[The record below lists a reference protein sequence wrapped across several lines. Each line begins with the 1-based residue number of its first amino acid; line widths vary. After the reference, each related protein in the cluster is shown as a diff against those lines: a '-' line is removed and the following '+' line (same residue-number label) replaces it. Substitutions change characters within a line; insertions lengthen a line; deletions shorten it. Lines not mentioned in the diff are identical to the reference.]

1 MTRCFKKTKNVLNQ
15 SEKGKMKLKIKRRT
29 SGMTLLEFG
38 IVIGLFALVVGLA
51 LYVVPSIMANIRSNA
66 EATLL
71 PTVSSKIQRAYANQ
85 PNYSAVTTQ
94 QIAGLYIY
102 PESEVSG
109 NTITNRWGGP
119 VTLAPATLVTANDA
133 VAITSANVP
142 TSECIQLEQAVES
155 SFRTITING
164 SPVKTDSPTAVV
176 NESTVSTACGNA
188 TNSMVFTFGK

>member
-1 MTRCFKKTKNVLNQ
+1 
-15 SEKGKMKLKIKRRT
+15 MKLKFKRRT

-51 LYVVPSIMANIRSNA
+51 LYVVPSILANIRSNA

-71 PTVSSKIQRAYANQ
+71 PTVESKIQRAYANQ
-85 PNYSAVTTQ
+85 PNYGSVTTA
-94 QIAGLYIY
+94 QIAGLLIY
-102 PESEVSG
+102 PQSEVSG
-109 NTITNRWGGP
+109 TTITNRWGGP

-164 SPVKTDSPTAVV
+164 TAVKLDNPTAVV
-176 NESTVSTACGNA
+176 NESTVSTACASA